1 MTQTPPQKLHWSAAE
16 IAATDEYD
24 IGHPLNPNA
33 QVYVHQLGP
42 LAGLKRTG
50 LSLGRIP
57 PGKESFAYHA
67 HQVEE
72 EFVYVLS
79 GRGRAEVNGV
89 FYEIGPGDF
98 LGFPAPGCAHQ
109 LSNPYDIDLVYLMGS
124 ERSPIDVAEFPRHGL
139 RVVRENQGGYFVA
152 NEHLR
157 PVNLSDFIRGKTSGG
172 GKK

>member
-1 MTQTPPQKLHWSAAE
+1 MTEKAPHKPHWSAAE
-16 IAATDEYD
+16 IAAMDEFD

-33 QVYVHQLGP
+33 QVYLRQLGP

-67 HQVEE
+67 HQAEE

-79 GRGRAEVNGV
+79 GRGRAEVNGT

-98 LGFPAPGCAHQ
+98 LGFPAPGCAH
-109 LSNPYDIDLVYLMGS
+109 LIANPYDVELVYLMGS
-124 ERSPIDVAEFPRHGL
+124 DRSPVEFVEFPRNGQRAL
-139 RVVRENQGGYFVA
+139 RDSQGAYFVA
-152 NEHLR
+152 SEHLR
-157 PVNLSDFIRGKTSGG
+157 PVNLSDFIRGKTSGA